1 MRVALTL
8 ALLSTLC
15 FGTALITAARG
26 LRSLDARSGAAIS
39 IPTATL
45 LFIVAAPFALDVG
58 EFRWDA
64 ALVFAV
70 VGLFF
75 PALVTLLT
83 FRANDQLG
91 PSVTGAISSTAP
103 LFALLAAAVLLR
115 EQVPPKA
122 IVAACGV
129 AAGVAMLS
137 WRRDGA
143 RAGASRWAL
152 LLPVSGAAL
161 RGLAQVMAKAGL
173 LIWPNPFAA
182 SLTGYLVSSAMV
194 LTVDRIPR
202 ARKLART
209 RTAISWF
216 ALTGFLNGCAVMLM
230 YAALA
235 RAPVSTVAPVV
246 ATYPL
251 VTVVLSA
258 VFLRAEPLPARA
270 IAGVLISVVAI
281 AYLVA
286 G

>member
-1 MRVALTL
+1 MALTL
-8 ALLSTLC
+8 AGLSALC
-15 FGTALITAARG
+15 FGAALITAALG

-45 LFIVAAPFALDVG
+45 LLIAAAPFALDFSG
-58 EFRWDA
+58 FSWPA

-75 PALVTLLT
+75 PVVVTLVT
-83 FRANDQLG
+83 FRANRELG
-91 PSVTGAISSTAP
+91 PAVTGAVSGTAP

-115 EQVPPKA
+115 EEVPAKA

-137 WRRDGA
+137 WRQ
-143 RAGASRWAL
+143 AGAPRTASNWAM

-161 RGLAQVMAKAGL
+161 RGIAQVLAKAGL
-173 LIWPNPFAA
+173 FIWPNPFAA
-182 SLTGYLVSSAMV
+182 TLIGYLVSSTVV
-194 LTVDRIPR
+194 LAVDRVPR
-202 ARKLART
+202 EHRLART
-209 RTAISWF
+209 RRATAWF
-216 ALTGFLNGCAVMLM
+216 ALTGLLNGGAVVLM
-230 YAALA
+230 YSALT

-246 ATYPL
+246 AAYPI

-258 VFLRAEPLPARA
+258 IFLRAEPLPARA
-270 IAGVLISVVAI
+270 IAGILTSVAAI
-281 AYLVA
+281 VYLVA

>member
-1 MRVALTL
+1 MALTL

-15 FGTALITAARG
+15 FGAALITAALG

-39 IPTATL
+39 IPSATL
-45 LFIVAAPFALDVG
+45 LFVVAMPFMLDLG
-58 EFRWDA
+58 GFSWDA
-64 ALVFAV
+64 ALIFAV

-75 PALVTLLT
+75 PALVTLVT

-103 LFALLAAAVLLR
+103 LFALLAAAVLLQ
-115 EQVPPKA
+115 EDVPPRA

-137 WRRDGA
+137 WRRA
-143 RAGASRWAL
+143 RVGTGASGWAL
-152 LLPVSGAAL
+152 LLPVWGAAL

-182 SLTGYLVSSAMV
+182 SLIGYLVSSATV
-194 LTVDRIPR
+194 LTVDRVPR
-202 ARKLART
+202 AARLART
-209 RTAISWF
+209 RAAVAWF
-216 ALTGFLNGCAVMLM
+216 ALTGLINGAAVLLM
-230 YAALA
+230 YSALT

-251 VTVVLSA
+251 VTVLLSA
-258 VFLRAEPLPARA
+258 IFLRAEPLPARA
-270 IAGVLISVVAI
+270 IAGILLSVAAI
-281 AYLVA
+281 LYLVA